1 MTDIRDGFRFLFK
14 RGHDGNTEMIDTLKI
29 FEPVY
34 MPNDVAEVLSDMLVQ
49 QHEWFVNKESKIS
62 NLKALIEIVNKNK
75 EIDKDVLITCIKY
88 GMEYD
93 KND

>member
-1 MTDIRDGFRFLFK
+1 MTDIRDGFRFCFK
-14 RGHDGNTEMIDTLKI
+14 RGYDGNTKMVDTLKI

-34 MPNDVAEVLSDMLVQ
+34 MPNNVAEVLAEMLGQ
-49 QHEWFVNKESKIS
+49 QHEWLVNKKSKTS
-62 NLKALIEIVNKNK
+62 NLKALIEIVNENK